1 MKTLDIIVPV
11 FNEESCINETIKRL
25 ENVRENL
32 NSELD
37 VNFVFVNDGYNFF
50 PIWLGTIIITA
61 INTNGR
67 IINTGTK

>member
-11 FNEESCINETIKRL
+11 FNEESCIDETIKRL

-37 VNFVFVNDGYNFF
+37 VNFVFVNDGSKDETAN
-50 PIWLGTIIITA
+50 IIATYGQ
-61 INTNGR
+61 NN
-67 IINTGTK
+67 KYV